1 MAVAG
6 AGELLVHL
14 GGQFKVIIERVGEVG
29 VQCLAVS
36 GGDAGDV
43 VEGLGAALD
52 LQAVHARLA
61 DEVNE
66 GRGAHIVCV
75 EDVAAI
81 LVLADLIE
89 LAGTVLLAE
98 EVLPA
103 AGLGA
108 LAAVGVAAGHVGG
121 QQAPARDA
129 HAHGTVHEGFDLQF
143 RRGLV
148 ADGGN
153 VLQGH
158 LAGQHHAL
166 CAQIVG
172 GAGGGPVGDTGLGG
186 HVHVDVR
193 RKGLAGLQHAQV
205 CHDEGIHTGFGR
217 FLDGLGQTVGFLI
230 GGQGVHGQVDFA
242 AAGVGVDDALRQL
255 LRREIGRG
263 RAHAELRQA
272 AVNSVRAVVHGVA
285 QAFQVARR
293 GEQFR
298 DLQHIQIP
306 LFFQK

>member
-1 MAVAG
+1 M
-6 AGELLVHL
+6 H
-14 GGQFKVIIERVGEVG
+14 K
-29 VQCLAVS
+29 
-36 GGDAGDV
+36 
-43 VEGLGAALD
+43 
-52 LQAVHARLA
+52 
-61 DEVNE
+61 
-66 GRGAHIVCV
+66 
-75 EDVAAI
+75 
-81 LVLADLIE
+81 
-89 LAGTVLLAE
+89 
-98 EVLPA
+98 
-103 AGLGA
+103 
-108 LAAVGVAAGHVGG
+108 
-121 QQAPARDA
+121 
-129 HAHGTVHEGFDLQF
+129 GFDLQF

-205 CHDEGIHTGFGR
+205 CHDEGIHTGLGGFP
-217 FLDGLGQTVGFLI
+217 DGLGQTVGFLI

-272 AVNSVRAVVHGVA
+272 AVNSIRAVVHGIA